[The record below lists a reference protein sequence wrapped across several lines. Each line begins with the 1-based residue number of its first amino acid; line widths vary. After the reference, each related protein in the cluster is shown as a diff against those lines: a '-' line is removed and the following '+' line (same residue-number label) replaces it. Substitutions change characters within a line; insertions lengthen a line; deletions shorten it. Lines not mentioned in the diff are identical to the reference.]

1 MIIIL
6 INIALGVATFKVF
19 QIWGL
24 KSLKSWGAALGIILV
39 FLLLN
44 YSGSGSSYYQEGYSH
59 GYEAGKYD
67 ASTGRAVQ
75 SEADKV
81 NTAGIKFIQ
90 RYGSI
95 SSGEMHDAEKEYR
108 NGYSEGYDEG
118 FRDGR

>member
-6 INIALGVATFKVF
+6 INVALGVATFKVF

-44 YSGSGSSYYQEGYSH
+44 YSGSGSSYYQEGYNY
-59 GYEAGKYD
+59 GYEVGKYD
-67 ASTGRAVQ
+67 GSMGRAVQ
-75 SEADKV
+75 SEAEKT
-81 NTAGIKFIQ
+81 NMAGMRFIKK
-90 RYGSI
+90 YGYV

-108 NGYSEGYDEG
+108 NGYTEGYIEG
-118 FRDGR
+118 FRNGR